1 MNNPLEAVTQAVNS
15 LVTALKLPDESAKA
29 NEVLGE
35 MSFPQ
40 FSRLLP
46 YRDYNQE
53 SGLFMNDTTMG
64 FMLEAI
70 PINGANE
77 SIVEALDHMLRTKLP
92 RGIPLCIHLMSSQLV
107 GDRIEYGLRE
117 FSWSG
122 EQAERFN
129 AITRAYYMKAAATQF
144 PLPEGMNLPLTLRHY
159 RVFISYCSPSKKK
172 SRADIL
178 EMENLVKII
187 RASLQGA
194 SITTQTVDAQAFID
208 IVGEMINHNPDS
220 LYPKRRQLDPY
231 SDLNYQCVEDSF
243 DLKVRAD
250 YLTLGLRENGR
261 NSTARILN
269 FHLARNPEIAFLWN
283 VADNYS
289 NLLNPE
295 LSISCPFILTLTLVV
310 EDQVKT
316 HSEANLKYMDLEKK
330 SKTSYAKWFPSVE
343 KEAKEWGELRQRL
356 GSGQSSVVSYFL
368 NITAFCKD
376 NNETALEVEQDILNS
391 FRKNGFELISPRF
404 NHMRNFLTCL
414 PFMAGKPVISMWLS
428 IAIRGLLAMGENRN
442 RRVWFFCDELPT
454 LHKLPDLVEIL
465 PEARKFGGCY
475 VFGIQS
481 YAQLEDIYGE
491 KAAATLFDVMNTRAF
506 FRSPS
511 HKIAEFAAGEIGEKE
526 HLKASE
532 QYSYGADPVR
542 DGVSTG
548 KDMERQTLVSYSDIQ
563 SLPDLTCYVTL
574 PGPYPAVKL
583 SLKYQTR
590 PKVAPEFIPR
600 DINPEMENR
609 LSAVLAAREAEGR
622 QMASLFEPDV
632 PEVVSGEDVTQAE
645 QPQQPVSP
653 AINDKKSDAG
663 VNVPAGGIEQELKMK
678 PEEEMEQ
685 QLPPGISESGEV
697 VDMAVYEAWQREQNP
712 DIQQKMQRREEV
724 NINVH
729 RERGEDVEPGDDF

>member
-1 MNNPLEAVTQAVNS
+1 MASINTIVKRKQYLWLGIVVVGTASAIGGALYLSDVDMSGNGETVAEQEPVPDMTGVVDTTFDDKVRQHATTEMQ
-15 LVTALKLPDESAKA
+15 VTAAQMQKQYEEIRRELDVLNKQRGDDQRRIEKLGQDNAALAEQVKA
-29 NEVLGE
+29 LGANPVTATGE
-35 MSFPQ
+35 PVPQMPASPPGPEGEPQPGNTPVSFPPQ
-40 FSRLLP
+40 GSVAVPPPTAFYP
-46 YRDYNQE
+46 
-53 SGLFMNDTTMG
+53 G
-64 FMLEAI
+64 
-70 PINGANE
+70 NGVTPPPQVTYQ
-77 SIVEALDHMLRTKLP
+77 SVPVPTH
-92 RGIPLCIHLMSSQLV
+92 
-107 GDRIEYGLRE
+107 
-117 FSWSG
+117 
-122 EQAERFN
+122 
-129 AITRAYYMKAAATQF
+129 
-144 PLPEGMNLPLTLRHY
+144 
-159 RVFISYCSPSKKK
+159 
-172 SRADIL
+172 
-178 EMENLVKII
+178 
-187 RASLQGA
+187 ASL
-194 SITTQTVDAQAFID
+194 
-208 IVGEMINHNPDS
+208 
-220 LYPKRRQLDPY
+220 
-231 SDLNYQCVEDSF
+231 
-243 DLKVRAD
+243 
-250 YLTLGLRENGR
+250 
-261 NSTARILN
+261 
-269 FHLARNPEIAFLWN
+269 
-283 VADNYS
+283 
-289 NLLNPE
+289 
-295 LSISCPFILTLTLVV
+295 
-310 EDQVKT
+310 
-316 HSEANLKYMDLEKK
+316 
-330 SKTSYAKWFPSVE
+330 
-343 KEAKEWGELRQRL
+343 
-356 GSGQSSVVSYFL
+356 
-368 NITAFCKD
+368 
-376 NNETALEVEQDILNS
+376 
-391 FRKNGFELISPRF
+391 
-404 NHMRNFLTCL
+404 
-414 PFMAGKPVISMWLS
+414 KPVISMWLS

>member
-1 MNNPLEAVTQAVNS
+1 
-15 LVTALKLPDESAKA
+15 
-29 NEVLGE
+29 
-35 MSFPQ
+35 MSFNAKDMTQ
-40 FSRLLP
+40 GGQIASMRIRMFSQIANIML
-46 YRDYNQE
+46 YC
-53 SGLFMNDTTMG
+53 LFI
-64 FMLEAI
+64 FFWI
-70 PINGANE
+70 
-77 SIVEALDHMLRTKLP
+77 
-92 RGIPLCIHLMSSQLV
+92 LV
-107 GDRIEYGLRE
+107 GLVLWVKI
-117 FSWSG
+117 SWQTFVNG
-122 EQAERFN
+122 C
-129 AITRAYYMKAAATQF
+129 IYWWCTT
-144 PLPEGMNLPLTLRHY
+144 LEGMRDL
-159 RVFISYCSPSKKK
+159 
-172 SRADIL
+172 
-178 EMENLVKII
+178 I
-187 RASLQGA
+187 RSQPVYEIQYYGKTFRMNA
-194 SITTQTVDAQAFID
+194 AQ
-208 IVGEMINHNPDS
+208 V
-220 LYPKRRQLDPY
+220 
-231 SDLNYQCVEDSF
+231 
-243 DLKVRAD
+243 
-250 YLTLGLRENGR
+250 
-261 NSTARILN
+261 
-269 FHLARNPEIAFLWN
+269 
-283 VADNYS
+283 
-289 NLLNPE
+289 
-295 LSISCPFILTLTLVV
+295 
-310 EDQVKT
+310 
-316 HSEANLKYMDLEKK
+316 
-330 SKTSYAKWFPSVE
+330 
-343 KEAKEWGELRQRL
+343 
-356 GSGQSSVVSYFL
+356 
-368 NITAFCKD
+368 
-376 NNETALEVEQDILNS
+376 
-391 FRKNGFELISPRF
+391 
-404 NHMRNFLTCL
+404 
-414 PFMAGKPVISMWLS
+414 
-428 IAIRGLLAMGENRN
+428 
-442 RRVWFFCDELPT
+442 PT

-653 AINDKKSDAG
+653 AINDKKSDSG

-685 QLPPGISESGEV
+685 QLSPGISESGEV
-697 VDMAVYEAWQREQNP
+697 VDMAAYEAWKQENHP
-712 DIQQKMQRREEV
+712 DIQQQMQRREEV

>member
-1 MNNPLEAVTQAVNS
+1 MKRSLWLLMLFLLAGHVPAASADSACEGRFVNPITDICWSCIFPLSLGSIKVSQGKVPDTANPSMPIQICPAPPPLFRRIGLAIGYWEPMALTDVTRSPGCMVNLGFS
-15 LVTALKLPDESAKA
+15 LPAFGKTAQGTAKKDEKQ
-29 NEVLGE
+29 V
-35 MSFPQ
+35 
-40 FSRLLP
+40 
-46 YRDYNQE
+46 
-53 SGLFMNDTTMG
+53 
-64 FMLEAI
+64 
-70 PINGANE
+70 NGAFYH
-77 SIVEALDHMLRTKLP
+77 VHWYK
-92 RGIPLCIHLMSSQLV
+92 
-107 GDRIEYGLRE
+107 Y
-117 FSWSG
+117 
-122 EQAERFN
+122 
-129 AITRAYYMKAAATQF
+129 
-144 PLPEGMNLPLTLRHY
+144 PLTYWLN
-159 RVFISYCSPSKKK
+159 IITSLGCLEGGDL
-172 SRADIL
+172 DIAYL
-178 EMENLVKII
+178 SEIDPTWTDS
-187 RASLQGA
+187 SL
-194 SITTQTVDAQAFID
+194 TTI
-208 IVGEMINHNPDS
+208 
-220 LYPKRRQLDPY
+220 
-231 SDLNYQCVEDSF
+231 
-243 DLKVRAD
+243 
-250 YLTLGLRENGR
+250 
-261 NSTARILN
+261 
-269 FHLARNPEIAFLWN
+269 
-283 VADNYS
+283 
-289 NLLNPE
+289 LNPE
-295 LSISCPFILTLTLVV
+295 AVIF
-310 EDQVKT
+310 
-316 HSEANLKYMDLEKK
+316 ANPIAQGACAADAIA
-330 SKTSYAKWFPSVE
+330 S
-343 KEAKEWGELRQRL
+343 
-356 GSGQSSVVSYFL
+356 
-368 NITAFCKD
+368 AFNMPID
-376 NNETALEVEQDILNS
+376 
-391 FRKNGFELISPRF
+391 
-404 NHMRNFLTCL
+404 
-414 PFMAGKPVISMWLS
+414 
-428 IAIRGLLAMGENRN
+428 
-442 RRVWFFCDELPT
+442 
-454 LHKLPDLVEIL
+454 
-465 PEARKFGGCY
+465 
-475 VFGIQS
+475 
-481 YAQLEDIYGE
+481 
-491 KAAATLFDVMNTRAF
+491 TLFWCAG
-506 FRSPS
+506 SPS

>member
-1 MNNPLEAVTQAVNS
+1 MASINTIVKRKQYLWLGIVVVGTASAIGGALYLSDVDMSGNGETVAEQEPVPDMTGVVDTTFDDKVRQHATTEMQVTAAQMQKQYEEIRRELDVLNKQRGDDQRRIEKLGQDNAALAEQVKALGANPVTATGEPVPQMPASPPGPEGEPQPGNTPVSFPPQGSVAVPPPTAFYPGNGVTPPPQVTYQSVPVPNRIQRKVFIRDSEIQNFCLHGTVGAGKSEVIRRLANYARQRGDMVVIYDRSGEFVKSYYDPSIDKILNPLDARCAAWDLWKECLTQPDFDNTANTLIPMGTKEDPFWQGSGRTIFAEAAYLMRNDPNRS
-15 LVTALKLPDESAKA
+15 YSKLVDT
-29 NEVLGE
+29 
-35 MSFPQ
+35 
-40 FSRLLP
+40 LL
-46 YRDYNQE
+46 
-53 SGLFMNDTTMG
+53 
-64 FMLEAI
+64 
-70 PINGANE
+70 
-77 SIVEALDHMLRTKLP
+77 SIKIEKLRTFLRNSPAANLVEEKIEKTAISIRAVLTNYVKAIRYLQGIEHNGESFTIRDWM
-92 RGIPLCIHLMSSQLV
+92 RGV
-107 GDRIEYGLRE
+107 RE
-117 FSWSG
+117 DQKNGW
-122 EQAERFN
+122 
-129 AITRAYYMKAAATQF
+129 
-144 PLPEGMNLPLTLRHY
+144 L
-159 RVFISYCSPSKKK
+159 FISSN
-172 SRADIL
+172 ADTH
-178 EMENLVKII
+178 
-187 RASLQGA
+187 ASL
-194 SITTQTVDAQAFID
+194 
-208 IVGEMINHNPDS
+208 
-220 LYPKRRQLDPY
+220 
-231 SDLNYQCVEDSF
+231 
-243 DLKVRAD
+243 
-250 YLTLGLRENGR
+250 
-261 NSTARILN
+261 
-269 FHLARNPEIAFLWN
+269 
-283 VADNYS
+283 
-289 NLLNPE
+289 
-295 LSISCPFILTLTLVV
+295 
-310 EDQVKT
+310 
-316 HSEANLKYMDLEKK
+316 
-330 SKTSYAKWFPSVE
+330 
-343 KEAKEWGELRQRL
+343 
-356 GSGQSSVVSYFL
+356 
-368 NITAFCKD
+368 
-376 NNETALEVEQDILNS
+376 
-391 FRKNGFELISPRF
+391 
-404 NHMRNFLTCL
+404 
-414 PFMAGKPVISMWLS
+414 KPVISMWLS

-583 SLKYQTR
+583 SLKYQAR

-653 AINDKKSDAG
+653 AINDKKSDSG

-697 VDMAVYEAWQREQNP
+697 VDMAAYEAWQQENHP
-712 DIQQKMQRREEV
+712 DIQQQMQRREEV

>member
-1 MNNPLEAVTQAVNS
+1 MPPSGRTIFAEAAYLMRNDPNRS
-15 LVTALKLPDESAKA
+15 YSKLVDT
-29 NEVLGE
+29 
-35 MSFPQ
+35 
-40 FSRLLP
+40 LL
-46 YRDYNQE
+46 
-53 SGLFMNDTTMG
+53 
-64 FMLEAI
+64 
-70 PINGANE
+70 
-77 SIVEALDHMLRTKLP
+77 SIKIEKLRTFLRNSPAANLVEEKIEKTAISIRAVLTNYVKAIRYLQGIEHNGEP
-92 RGIPLCIHLMSSQLV
+92 FTIRDWMRGV
-107 GDRIEYGLRE
+107 RE
-117 FSWSG
+117 DQKNGW
-122 EQAERFN
+122 
-129 AITRAYYMKAAATQF
+129 
-144 PLPEGMNLPLTLRHY
+144 L
-159 RVFISYCSPSKKK
+159 FISSN
-172 SRADIL
+172 ADTH
-178 EMENLVKII
+178 
-187 RASLQGA
+187 ASL
-194 SITTQTVDAQAFID
+194 
-208 IVGEMINHNPDS
+208 
-220 LYPKRRQLDPY
+220 
-231 SDLNYQCVEDSF
+231 
-243 DLKVRAD
+243 
-250 YLTLGLRENGR
+250 
-261 NSTARILN
+261 
-269 FHLARNPEIAFLWN
+269 
-283 VADNYS
+283 
-289 NLLNPE
+289 
-295 LSISCPFILTLTLVV
+295 
-310 EDQVKT
+310 
-316 HSEANLKYMDLEKK
+316 
-330 SKTSYAKWFPSVE
+330 
-343 KEAKEWGELRQRL
+343 
-356 GSGQSSVVSYFL
+356 
-368 NITAFCKD
+368 
-376 NNETALEVEQDILNS
+376 
-391 FRKNGFELISPRF
+391 
-404 NHMRNFLTCL
+404 
-414 PFMAGKPVISMWLS
+414 KPVISMWLS